1 MVASLQRFKI
11 LFLQRFSKVSLN
23 AAMIDIIQ
31 SCNNFFLSLSIEIKV
46 EFIEACLVNTS
57 VSVVFRQSMLPK
69 VAFFIYFILF
79 HFLVKVNRRQFFP
92 Q

>member
-11 LFLQRFSKVSLN
+11 LFLQCFSKVSLN

-31 SCNNFFLSLSIEIKV
+31 SSNNFFLTLSIEIKV

-69 VAFFIYFILF
+69 VAVLFILF
-79 HFLVKVNRRQFFP
+79 YFIFW
-92 Q
+92 

>member
-31 SCNNFFLSLSIEIKV
+31 SSNNFFLTLSIEIKV

-69 VAFFIYFILF
+69 VAVLFILF
-79 HFLVKVNRRQFFP
+79 YFIFW
-92 Q
+92 

>member
-31 SCNNFFLSLSIEIKV
+31 SSNNFFLTLSIEIKV
-46 EFIEACLVNTS
+46 EFIEAFLVNTS
-57 VSVVFRQSMLPK
+57 VSVVFRRSMLPK
-69 VAFFIYFILF
+69 VAVLFILF
-79 HFLVKVNRRQFFP
+79 YFIFW
-92 Q
+92 